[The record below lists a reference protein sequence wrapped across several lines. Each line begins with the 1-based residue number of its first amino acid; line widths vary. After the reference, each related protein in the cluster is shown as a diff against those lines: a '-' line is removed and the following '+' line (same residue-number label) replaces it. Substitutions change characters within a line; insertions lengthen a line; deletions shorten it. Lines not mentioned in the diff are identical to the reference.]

1 MNRVAGASDT
11 VDLVEVGRTIGRG
24 WRTIAIAVGVGLL
37 TALAVLWLVPKRFQG
52 VTTVVVRSDQG
63 GGASLLARLGL
74 GDAAS
79 SGGGGLLPG
88 GAGRADLDTEVEILS
103 SRALIGQIVDSLNLQ
118 VEVREPA
125 GMPAHELVEQ
135 VRIPGAFK
143 DIKVALE
150 RRGSGWVAGD
160 GEQSSQAVRLGRGVV
175 QLSPAAEQLSR
186 IELRVFD
193 REDAIERLSRR
204 LDVSKGK
211 GEVIEVAY
219 SGRDSLTASAVP
231 NALAAA
237 YLARRRITDRGTNRH
252 KVEFLNAQLDSV
264 RGELSEAEL
273 ALQAFQESSGLVDG
287 SVISKIQLEA
297 AGDLR
302 KEVGTID
309 VERGALLQ
317 LMDQVAQGRMSAR
330 QLAAYPSFLRSP
342 AINDLLSQ
350 MATLETERLKLLE
363 RRLESDVEV
372 VAMDRS
378 IASLEGQL
386 LPMARAYHSS
396 LERQRHDL
404 DRQLDTLRS
413 SLGALPAAMVAGGR
427 RQREVV
433 RLNQIHGA
441 LQAQLVEA
449 RLAAVG
455 EGGDATVLDS
465 ANPAKKAQFPPRAAT
480 LTAGVGGGLI
490 AGIVIV
496 LIGGS
501 VGRWVDDPRAI
512 ERIVGM
518 PTVQLERGAPLL
530 VGSGENTRTVLLL
543 PLDARTSTAGVAERL
558 ARTAMARGIT
568 ATVLDLSEADGVA
581 DTMVGPTI
589 KRLEGEHGFV
599 IVRLPQLD
607 ADATAAALANSRPV
621 LLVAP
626 PDRVDR
632 RELMGTVAALR
643 HLEVPCAGVVMNR
656 TSDAA
661 LLRA

>member
-1 MNRVAGASDT
+1 MSAASDT
-11 VDLVEVGRTIGRG
+11 VDLVEVGRSLGRG
-24 WRTIAIAVGVGLL
+24 WRTIGISVGIGLL
-37 TALAVLWLVPKRFQG
+37 IGVLVLWLVPRRFEG

-79 SGGGGLLPG
+79 SAGGGLLPG
-88 GAGRADLDTEVEILS
+88 GAGRADLNTEVEILS
-103 SRALIGQIVDSLNLQ
+103 SRALIGQIVDSLHLQ
-118 VEVREPA
+118 VEVRDPA
-125 GMPAHELVEQ
+125 GMPASDVVEQ
-135 VRIPGAFK
+135 VRLPGSFK
-143 DIKVALE
+143 DVKVTLE
-150 RRGSGWVAGD
+150 RRGDGWATGD
-160 GEQSSQAVRLGRGVV
+160 GDVLSSRTVRVARGVV
-175 QLSPAAEQLSR
+175 QLAPAADNLQQVTLR
-186 IELRVFD
+186 IFD
-193 REDAIERLSRR
+193 REDAIQRVSRR

-231 NALAAA
+231 NSLAAA
-237 YLARRRITDRGTNRH
+237 YLARRRTTDRGTNRH
-252 KVEFLNAQLDSV
+252 KVEFLTAQLDSV
-264 RGELSEAEL
+264 RDQLGGAEL
-273 ALQAFQESSGLVDG
+273 ALQSFQESSGLVDG
-287 SVISKIQLEA
+287 TTISKIQLEA

-350 MATLETERLKLLE
+350 MAQLETERLRLLE
-363 RRLESDVEV
+363 RRLETDAEV

-386 LPMARAYHSS
+386 VPMARAYQTS
-396 LERQRHDL
+396 LERQRNDL
-404 DRQLDTLRS
+404 GRQLDTLRT
-413 SLGALPAAMVAGGR
+413 SLSALPAAMVAGGR

-455 EGGDATVLDS
+455 EGGDATVLD
-465 ANPAKKAQFPPRAAT
+465 AAKPAKKAQFPPRAAT

-490 AGIVIV
+490 AGILIV
-496 LIGGS
+496 LIGGT

-518 PTVQLERGAPLL
+518 PTVLLERGAPLL
-530 VGSGENTRTVLLL
+530 VGSGDDTRTVLLL
-543 PLDARTSTAGVAERL
+543 PLDVRTSTAGVAERL

-568 ATVLDLSEADGVA
+568 ATVLDLSDAAGVA

-589 KRLEGEHGFV
+589 KRLEAEHGLV

-626 PDRVDR
+626 ADRVDR